1 MNVILTI
8 VIKTICSFFG
18 TVAFGKIFN
27 CPKHCLYKAGFVGA
41 VGFGVY
47 IILLSGFGV
56 SSMLSNFA
64 GTVALSICS
73 ELFARWYKEPVP
85 VFSIPGVIPL
95 VPGLPLYRAM
105 NYTMQNGYSMG
116 MHTFVSAALDA
127 TAIAMGIL
135 LISGLAKVYKTSK
148 RLVSKKV
155 HHPRESFLGRTLF
168 DWAPYDLLPY
178 SLLASQHLSFL
189 PFFRPTARTEGS

>member
-116 MHTFVSAALDA
+116 MHTFVSAALCRKRSIIIPNA
-127 TAIAMGIL
+127 CKKTIA
-135 LISGLAKVYKTSK
+135 YK
-148 RLVSKKV
+148 
-155 HHPRESFLGRTLF
+155 PRESFLGRTLF

>member
-95 VPGLPLYRAM
+95 VPGLPLYRAR

-155 HHPRESFLGRTLF
+155 HHPDRL
-168 DWAPYDLLPY
+168 
-178 SLLASQHLSFL
+178 
-189 PFFRPTARTEGS
+189 

>member
-64 GTVALSICS
+64 GTVALSLPAGTRNLC
-73 ELFARWYKEPVP
+73 LFFP
-85 VFSIPGVIPL
+85 F
-95 VPGLPLYRAM
+95 
-105 NYTMQNGYSMG
+105 
-116 MHTFVSAALDA
+116 
-127 TAIAMGIL
+127 
-135 LISGLAKVYKTSK
+135 LA
-148 RLVSKKV
+148 
-155 HHPRESFLGRTLF
+155 SFLLCRGC
-168 DWAPYDLLPY
+168 
-178 SLLASQHLSFL
+178 
-189 PFFRPTARTEGS
+189 PFIGP

>member
-1 MNVILTI
+1 MSVLFSII
-8 VIKTICSFFG
+8 AKTICSFFG

-27 CPKHCLYKAGFVGA
+27 CPKKCLWQAGFVGA
-41 VGFGVY
+41 LGFGVY
-47 IILLSGFGV
+47 IVLLSGFGV

-73 ELFARWYKEPVP
+73 EIFARKYRQPVP

-105 NYTMQNGYSMG
+105 NYTMLNGYSMG

-135 LISGLAKVYKTSK
+135 LVSGLAKVYKTSK
-148 RLVSKKV
+148 ALVSKAAS
-155 HHPRESFLGRTLF
+155 HGHGIHIGRL
-168 DWAPYDLLPY
+168 
-178 SLLASQHLSFL
+178 
-189 PFFRPTARTEGS
+189 

>member
-73 ELFARWYKEPVP
+73 ELFARWYKELCL
-85 VFSIPGVIPL
+85 FFHSWRHSSCAGAAPL
-95 VPGLPLYRAM
+95 SGHELY
-105 NYTMQNGYSMG
+105 
-116 MHTFVSAALDA
+116 DA
-127 TAIAMGIL
+127 
-135 LISGLAKVYKTSK
+135 K
-148 RLVSKKV
+148 RLQ
-155 HHPRESFLGRTLF
+155 HGYAYLCLGG
-168 DWAPYDLLPY
+168 P
-178 SLLASQHLSFL
+178 
-189 PFFRPTARTEGS
+189 

>member
-85 VFSIPGVIPL
+85 VFSIPGVIAK
-95 VPGLPLYRAM
+95 GKKLYDKR
-105 NYTMQNGYSMG
+105 Q
-116 MHTFVSAALDA
+116 D
-127 TAIAMGIL
+127 IARKDM
-135 LISGLAKVYKTSK
+135 
-148 RLVSKKV
+148 R
-155 HHPRESFLGRTLF
+155 REAERDFKIRNLG
-168 DWAPYDLLPY
+168 
-178 SLLASQHLSFL
+178 
-189 PFFRPTARTEGS
+189 

>member
-1 MNVILTI
+1 MSVLFSII
-8 VIKTICSFFG
+8 VKTICSFFG

-27 CPKHCLYKAGFVGA
+27 CPKKCLWQAGFVGA

-47 IILLSGFGV
+47 IVLLSGFGV

-73 ELFARWYKEPVP
+73 EVFARKYRQPVP

-105 NYTMQNGYSMG
+105 NYTMLNGYSMG

-135 LISGLAKVYKTSK
+135 LVSGLAKVYKTSK
-148 RLVSKKV
+148 ALVSKAAS
-155 HHPRESFLGRTLF
+155 HGIHIGRL
-168 DWAPYDLLPY
+168 
-178 SLLASQHLSFL
+178 
-189 PFFRPTARTEGS
+189 

>member
-95 VPGLPLYRAM
+95 VPGLPPLSGHELY
-105 NYTMQNGYSMG
+105 
-116 MHTFVSAALDA
+116 DA
-127 TAIAMGIL
+127 
-135 LISGLAKVYKTSK
+135 K
-148 RLVSKKV
+148 RLQ
-155 HHPRESFLGRTLF
+155 HGYAYLCLGG
-168 DWAPYDLLPY
+168 P
-178 SLLASQHLSFL
+178 
-189 PFFRPTARTEGS
+189 

>member
-1 MNVILTI
+1 MLAALPSALRPSLASSIFKEDCHERHPDHRHQDHLLL
-8 VIKTICSFFG
+8 FG

-155 HHPRESFLGRTLF
+155 HHHSERL
-168 DWAPYDLLPY
+168 
-178 SLLASQHLSFL
+178 
-189 PFFRPTARTEGS
+189 

>member
-85 VFSIPGVIPL
+85 VISRCHSPCAGAAPLPGHE
-95 VPGLPLYRAM
+95 LY
-105 NYTMQNGYSMG
+105 
-116 MHTFVSAALDA
+116 DA
-127 TAIAMGIL
+127 
-135 LISGLAKVYKTSK
+135 K
-148 RLVSKKV
+148 RLQ
-155 HHPRESFLGRTLF
+155 HGYAYLCLGG
-168 DWAPYDLLPY
+168 P
-178 SLLASQHLSFL
+178 
-189 PFFRPTARTEGS
+189 

>member
-41 VGFGVY
+41 V
-47 IILLSGFGV
+47 GFGV

-155 HHPRESFLGRTLF
+155 HHHSERL
-168 DWAPYDLLPY
+168 
-178 SLLASQHLSFL
+178 
-189 PFFRPTARTEGS
+189 